1 MGQAVSRRLD
11 EELGLEINMRFL
23 YKFEYAE
30 TFEDIG
36 AEHEL
41 CWVYVGLADR
51 EPRTNPTEIHS
62 WKWISLDELETAIR
76 RHPESF
82 TPWLKLELEHILGE
96 HLESIEQLGCAL

>member
-11 EELGLEINMRFL
+11 EELGLKIKMRFL

-41 CWVYVGLADR
+41 CWVYAGRADR
-51 EPRTNPTEIHS
+51 EPRINPAEIDS
-62 WKWISLDELETAIR
+62 WKWISLDDLAAAIR
-76 RHPESF
+76 RHPERF

-96 HLESIEQLGCAL
+96 HLETIKQLECAL